1 MLFPVL
7 AVVNKSAVNRV
18 TREDHIKQSW
28 SCNAVYLAGLDSN
41 VRLLRNYSVTFT
53 GILQC
58 LDTWYRLQSF
68 VNTIKLCISYL
79 LEVF

>member
-28 SCNAVYLAGLDSN
+28 SCNAVYLAGLDSS
-41 VRLLRNYSVTFT
+41 VRLLRNYSLCSLAFYNVWIFGT
-53 GILQC
+53 G
-58 LDTWYRLQSF
+58 YS
-68 VNTIKLCISYL
+68 L
-79 LEVF
+79 L